1 MVGRLRRTSPAR
13 SCIEKVTAVE
23 NVVYVEIETVAVVGF
38 QRTES
43 PVAVSVAQVAFGCQI
58 GVGVGRVVEI
68 AANHHHRLRL
78 RCVQAVGFGAQTH
91 CAVCSSSENARH
103 GLNASVLA
111 MSAPYTSVC
120 QT

>member
-38 QRTES
+38 KRTES

-58 GVGVGRVVEI
+58 GLGIGRVVEI
-68 AANHHHRLRL
+68 AANHHHRLRMSS
-78 RCVQAVGFGAQTH
+78 VQTVGFGTDFIRLSRPLLKRIAQFAHQARTH
-91 CAVCSSSENARH
+91 A
-103 GLNASVLA
+103 
-111 MSAPYTSVC
+111 TD
-120 QT
+120 

>member
-13 SCIEKVTAVE
+13 SCIEKVAAVE

-78 RCVQAVGFGAQTH
+78 RCVQAVGFGAYYLRLSRALLKRIAQFAHQARTH
-91 CAVCSSSENARH
+91 A
-103 GLNASVLA
+103 
-111 MSAPYTSVC
+111 TD
-120 QT
+120 